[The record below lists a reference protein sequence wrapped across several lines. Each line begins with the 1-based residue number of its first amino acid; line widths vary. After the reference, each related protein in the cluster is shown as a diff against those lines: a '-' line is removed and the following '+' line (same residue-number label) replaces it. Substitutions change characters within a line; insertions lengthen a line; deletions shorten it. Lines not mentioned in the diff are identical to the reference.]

1 MIAGLLELLADAR
14 RRRTG
19 LLGFT
24 CYDAESCAGVL
35 TAAAGRPVVMLISS
49 QLVTAPGG
57 DLIVAG
63 LRAMAERA
71 RSPVCLQL
79 DHAHDLDTIRAGC
92 ELGVG
97 AVMADGSRLH
107 LEANAEFVREAR
119 RIAAPHGVVI
129 EAQLGSIEGNEE
141 VALEASSD
149 DLTDAQLV
157 VRFVSEAEPDCLG
170 VSVGNVHGI
179 YYDDPRLDLARIRAI
194 ASRVGLPLVLH
205 GGSGLE
211 SAAIGAAIAA
221 GIAKVNLNTELR
233 QAYLAR
239 TERELPVAL
248 DGSRLL
254 ALHTKQ
260 MKAVEA
266 AAAERFAI
274 VDAPVWQR
282 RERSSAVAGLPRRV
296 PADLSRGV
304 A

>member
-14 RRRTG
+14 RRRSG

-24 CYDAESCAGVL
+24 CYDAETAAGVL

-49 QLVTAPGG
+49 QLVTAPAG
-57 DLIVAG
+57 DLIVTG
-63 LRAMAERA
+63 LRAIAERA
-71 RSPVCLQL
+71 SSPVCLQL

-107 LEANAEFVREAR
+107 LEANAAFVREAR
-119 RIAAPHGVVI
+119 RIAAPRGVAV
-129 EAQLGSIEGNEE
+129 EAQLGAIEGNEE
-141 VALEASSD
+141 VAIEASSD
-149 DLTDAQLV
+149 DLTDAELA

-170 VSVGNVHGI
+170 VAAGNVHGI
-179 YYDDPRLDLARIRAI
+179 YLDEPRLDLARIRAI
-194 ASRVGLPLVLH
+194 TSRVGLPLVLH
-205 GGSGLE
+205 GGSGLD
-211 SAAIGAAIAA
+211 SATIHSAIAA

-233 QAYLAR
+233 QAYLGR

-248 DGSRLL
+248 DGARLL

-260 MKAVEA
+260 MKAVES

-274 VDAPVWQR
+274 VEAPVWSR
-282 RERSSAVAGLPRRV
+282 LERPSAVGGLPRR
-296 PADLSRGV
+296 ASAGLSRG
-304 A
+304 AA

>member
-14 RRRTG
+14 RRRSA
-19 LLGFT
+19 LLAFT
-24 CYDAESCAGVL
+24 CYDAESAAGVL

-49 QLVTAPGG
+49 QLVTAPAG

-71 RSPVCLQL
+71 SSPVCLEL
-79 DHAHDLDTIRAGC
+79 DHAHDLETVRAGC

-97 AVMADGSRLH
+97 AVMADGSRLQ
-107 LEANAEFVREAR
+107 LEANVEFVREAR
-119 RIAAPHGVVI
+119 RIAAPRGVAV

-141 VALEASSD
+141 VAVRASSD
-149 DLTDAQLV
+149 DLTEAEV
-157 VRFVSEAEPDCLG
+157 AVRFVGEAEPDCLG

-179 YYDDPRLDLARIRAI
+179 YLEQPRLELGRIRAI

-205 GGSGLE
+205 GGSGLPP
-211 SAAIGAAIAA
+211 AAIGSAVAA
-221 GIAKVNLNTELR
+221 GVVKVNLNTELR

-248 DGSRLL
+248 DGARLL

-260 MKAVEA
+260 MRAVQA

-274 VDAPVWQR
+274 VDGPRWPRV
-282 RERSSAVAGLPRRV
+282 ERTSAVGALPERARVGLSGG
-296 PADLSRGV
+296 A